1 MLDDLKKRKS
11 IENYWLKRLAGDLPK
26 TTLPLLNKK
35 NGGEKGEKATVEIPL
50 PAPVSRQL
58 MEIGNNTDRAL
69 FILFF
74 TGLNLAVAKYTGVE
88 DLVIGTISPRQEGL
102 KDKLLL
108 CRNKVPGDLTLK
120 ENLNHIK
127 KDVLADFNHASPVDY
142 SFGIIYQKLLERSG
156 RNTLELFNIA
166 SIYEKLQNKSKLLN
180 QFDLVFALAHRENQ
194 LVLTVDYNTT
204 LYPGGIIRRF
214 CRNLVNFFDNLKEL
228 LDRKITGIDILCAE
242 ERQELMDFNKTDT
255 RYPHDKTIHQF
266 VEEQAEKNPGHLAA
280 DFKGKRLTYGQLN
293 ENANRLAHLLREKG
307 VSAGIV
313 VGIMMERSL
322 DMIVGILAI
331 LKAGGAYLPIDPSM
345 PKNRVIAMLT
355 DSQAACLLTETGV
368 LENHSYSALQGLR
381 EKKAIPHSTPGR
393 KQLAD
398 LDTLPIPNRS
408 MVNYEKYN
416 RSIGQVMVKNIISLQ
431 TARGCPFDCAYCS
444 KIWPRKHVFRSAD
457 DIFKEMKLYYD
468 MGFRRFSIFD
478 DIFNVNAANGM
489 RLFEMIIKNHLEV
502 QLFFPNGLRGDLLT
516 KEYIDLLVEAGL
528 ASTALALE
536 TASPR
541 LQKMINKHLNLDTF
555 RENVEYFCQEHP
567 HVILELFTMHGFPTE
582 TEEEARMTMDFI
594 KQQRW
599 LHFPYVFILKIYPD
613 TDMADLAV
621 AQGILREDI
630 LKCEDLAFHEL
641 SPTSPFE
648 KSFTRNYQAE
658 FVNDY
663 FLSKERLLHVLP
675 FQAKVL
681 TEDEIVQ
688 KYDSYLP
695 FDIKRFEDILALAG
709 ISREE
714 VNIEGFRKEDEFTV
728 PNLNEKLQVH
738 FPVHRPAKD
747 AMRVLVLDLTQ
758 YFTHD
763 TDMLYDVV
771 EPPLG
776 AMYIMTYLKEQ
787 LGEKI
792 NGKIAKSRID
802 FDRYEELKTLLET
815 FRPDVIGVRSLTFYR
830 DFFHKTI
837 GMLRLWGFDG
847 PVIAGGPYATR
858 NTETLLQ
865 DRNID
870 LLVTSEGE
878 ATFLEIIEKILENG
892 RQLPDE
898 SVLKE
903 ITGIAFVPRSCP
915 GGRELLLMDCLG
927 EALSKQSAANPAPV
941 NVSTDPAY
949 IIYTSGSTGTPKG
962 VITGHRNVVNVLD
975 WFGRTYELQ
984 GDTRVIQL
992 TNTTFDPSVEQ
1003 IFSTL
1008 LSGATLYMG
1017 GKELV
1022 GDPGAFVRFVEK
1034 NQIHI
1039 INFVPGT
1046 LRELLGESRPL
1057 ESLRAV
1063 ISGGEKLD
1071 NFVKNQLLEKG
1082 YRLYNQYGPTE
1093 TTIDALMEKCSAASV
1108 TLGRP
1113 ISNVQCY
1120 LFLQNSGTLAPI
1132 GVKGELYI
1140 GGAGVS
1146 RGYLNNPELTN
1157 HKFETPNDKQ
1167 ILNKR
1172 FLGGPGGRFF
1182 KKAPL
1187 AAGGKIYRT
1196 GDLARWLPNGKIEFL
1211 GRLDHQVKI
1220 RGHRIEL
1227 GEIEYQLQKHPRIK
1241 KTVVKILKRNAEPST
1256 INTAADNSLC
1266 AYIVSD
1272 NHWATFEPDLREYL
1286 ALELPGYMVP
1296 DYFVTLEKMPLTPG
1310 GKIDRSALPE
1320 PWDTDDGINIEY
1332 VSPTNEI
1339 EKVLAGIWENVLGR
1353 DKIGINENF
1362 FTIGGDSVKSIRII
1376 SRMKK
1381 AGYKVQM
1388 GDIFRYWSIARLA
1401 PRVKKVASIADQSV
1415 VTGIIPL
1422 TPVQTDF
1429 FLRHKTHPFHF
1440 NQAVMIDS
1448 REGFEEAA
1456 LRYALEKVQAHHDAL
1471 RMTYRE
1477 ENGTIIQTNH
1487 GLDYPVQLL
1496 VFDFRTLPGNQTLA
1510 RVIEDKANEIQASID
1525 LERGPLMKPV
1535 LFKAEDGDRLLLV
1548 IHHLVIDV
1556 VSWGIIFEDLER
1568 LYRFR
1573 LSHPDREDIDLPP
1586 KTDSFKR
1593 WSEQLVRYAN
1603 SRALLKEKVY
1613 WEQVESADVPPVEKD
1628 FEGIPLM
1635 RERESRS
1642 FTLDEEDTR
1651 HLLTD
1656 ANEPFGTEMNDLL
1669 LTALTLAIKETF
1681 GNERILAALEGHGRE
1696 EIIKNVDITRTVGWF
1711 TSVYPVLLETSHT
1724 DLARQVIEIKDN
1736 LHRVPNKGTGY
1747 GILKY
1752 LTDDRNKEDIK
1763 FRQNPR
1769 ISFNY
1774 LGQFDGD
1781 PGQRSFETAGESP
1794 GDAVSLEAEQEYE
1807 MEVTG
1812 IITQKCLT
1820 MTIAFNRTQFKIQTI
1835 KRFLDNY
1842 NTTIKDIIIFCKGRR
1857 HKESTPSDMDYKEL
1871 SVEQL
1876 NTIFD

>member
-1 MLDDLKKRKS
+1 MNDSKGEGGKIPMIDKKKRQT
-11 IENYWLKRLAGDLPK
+11 IENYWLERLAGDLPGI
-26 TTLPLLNKK
+26 TLPQWLLFNED
-35 NGGEKGEKATVEIPL
+35 NTEKTITKGKQPIGRLKIPIPEHTTFTL
-50 PAPVSRQL
+50 K
-58 MEIGNNTDRAL
+58 EIGNHSNLAI
-69 FILFF
+69 FILFLS
-74 TGLNLAVAKYTGVE
+74 GLNIALSKYTGKD
-88 DLVIGTISPRQEGL
+88 DLVVGTISPAREGV
-102 KDKLLL
+102 KDKIMF
-108 CRNKVPGDLTLK
+108 CRNPVPGGLTLK
-120 ENLNHIK
+120 ETISQVKQNTLE
-127 KDVLADFNHASPVDY
+127 DFNHNDY
-142 SFGIIYQKLLERSG
+142 SFGSLFQRLMERSG
-156 RNTLELFNIA
+156 IDHLNLFHVA
-166 SIYEKLQNKSKLLN
+166 FIYDKLHNHSNQLK
-180 QFDLVFALAHRENQ
+180 QFDLV
-194 LVLTVDYNTT
+194 LVLSEQENRWVLETSYHSN
-204 LYPGGIIRRF
+204 LYTAGTIQRF
-214 CRNLVNFFDNLKEL
+214 CRNLVNIFDHFREN
-228 LDRKITGIDILCAE
+228 LDRKVSEIDIVCPE
-242 ERQELMDFNKTDT
+242 ERQELMDFNKTDAV
-255 RYPHDKTIHQF
+255 YPHDKTIHRLF
-266 VEEQAEKNPGHLAA
+266 EEEVEKKPGHPAA
-280 DFKGKRLTYGQLN
+280 VFEGKRLTYGQLN

-307 VSAGIV
+307 VSAGTV

-381 EKKAIPHSTPGR
+381 EKKARPHSTPRR

-489 RLFEMIIKNHLEV
+489 RLFEMIIENHLEV

-621 AQGILREDI
+621 AQGILREEI

-648 KSFTRNYQAE
+648 KSFTKNYQAE

-681 TEDEIVQ
+681 TEDEIIQ

-695 FDIKRFEDILALAG
+695 FDIKRFEDILELAG
-709 ISREE
+709 IGKEE

-728 PNLNEKLQVH
+728 PNLNEKLRAH

-878 ATFLEIIEKILENG
+878 ATFLEIIEKILENE

-962 VITGHRNVVNVLD
+962 VITEHRNAVNVLD
-975 WFGRTYELQ
+975 WFGKTYDLQ

-1003 IFSTL
+1003 VFGTL
-1008 LSGATLYMG
+1008 MRGASLFIAPR
-1017 GKELV
+1017 ELV
-1022 GDPGAFVRFVEK
+1022 ADSESFGQFTRDNRVNIV
-1034 NQIHI
+1034 
-1039 INFVPGT
+1039 NFVPGT
-1046 LRELLGESRPL
+1046 LKELLGYQDRLP
-1057 ESLRAV
+1057 SLRAV

-1071 NFVKNQLLEKG
+1071 NPVKNQLLEKG
-1082 YRLYNQYGPTE
+1082 YTLYNQYGPTE
-1093 TTIDALMEKCSAASV
+1093 TTIDALMKQCSLEAPV
-1108 TLGRP
+1108 TLGSP
-1113 ISNVQCY
+1113 IANARCY
-1120 LFLQNSGTLAPI
+1120 IMDNQMKPVPI
-1132 GVKGELYI
+1132 GVTGELYI

-1146 RGYLNNPELTN
+1146 RGYLNNQELTN
-1157 HKFETPNDKQ
+1157 SKFQIPN
-1167 ILNKR
+1167 
-1172 FLGGPGGRFF
+1172 
-1182 KKAPL
+1182 
-1187 AAGGKIYRT
+1187 Y
-1196 GDLARWLPNGKIEFL
+1196 
-1211 GRLDHQVKI
+1211 
-1220 RGHRIEL
+1220 
-1227 GEIEYQLQKHPRIK
+1227 KHI
-1241 KTVVKILKRNAEPST
+1241 
-1256 INTAADNSLC
+1256 
-1266 AYIVSD
+1266 
-1272 NHWATFEPDLREYL
+1272 
-1286 ALELPGYMVP
+1286 
-1296 DYFVTLEKMPLTPG
+1296 
-1310 GKIDRSALPE
+1310 
-1320 PWDTDDGINIEY
+1320 
-1332 VSPTNEI
+1332 
-1339 EKVLAGIWENVLGR
+1339 
-1353 DKIGINENF
+1353 
-1362 FTIGGDSVKSIRII
+1362 
-1376 SRMKK
+1376 
-1381 AGYKVQM
+1381 
-1388 GDIFRYWSIARLA
+1388 
-1401 PRVKKVASIADQSV
+1401 
-1415 VTGIIPL
+1415 
-1422 TPVQTDF
+1422 
-1429 FLRHKTHPFHF
+1429 
-1440 NQAVMIDS
+1440 
-1448 REGFEEAA
+1448 
-1456 LRYALEKVQAHHDAL
+1456 
-1471 RMTYRE
+1471 
-1477 ENGTIIQTNH
+1477 
-1487 GLDYPVQLL
+1487 
-1496 VFDFRTLPGNQTLA
+1496 
-1510 RVIEDKANEIQASID
+1510 
-1525 LERGPLMKPV
+1525 
-1535 LFKAEDGDRLLLV
+1535 
-1548 IHHLVIDV
+1548 
-1556 VSWGIIFEDLER
+1556 
-1568 LYRFR
+1568 
-1573 LSHPDREDIDLPP
+1573 
-1586 KTDSFKR
+1586 
-1593 WSEQLVRYAN
+1593 
-1603 SRALLKEKVY
+1603 
-1613 WEQVESADVPPVEKD
+1613 
-1628 FEGIPLM
+1628 
-1635 RERESRS
+1635 
-1642 FTLDEEDTR
+1642 
-1651 HLLTD
+1651 
-1656 ANEPFGTEMNDLL
+1656 
-1669 LTALTLAIKETF
+1669 
-1681 GNERILAALEGHGRE
+1681 
-1696 EIIKNVDITRTVGWF
+1696 
-1711 TSVYPVLLETSHT
+1711 
-1724 DLARQVIEIKDN
+1724 
-1736 LHRVPNKGTGY
+1736 
-1747 GILKY
+1747 
-1752 LTDDRNKEDIK
+1752 
-1763 FRQNPR
+1763 
-1769 ISFNY
+1769 
-1774 LGQFDGD
+1774 
-1781 PGQRSFETAGESP
+1781 
-1794 GDAVSLEAEQEYE
+1794 
-1807 MEVTG
+1807 
-1812 IITQKCLT
+1812 
-1820 MTIAFNRTQFKIQTI
+1820 
-1835 KRFLDNY
+1835 
-1842 NTTIKDIIIFCKGRR
+1842 
-1857 HKESTPSDMDYKEL
+1857 
-1871 SVEQL
+1871 
-1876 NTIFD
+1876 